1 MTEQQLYQLLT
12 TSNQITDITTPA
24 GVHSF
29 YLPEGANLPAVTLE
43 YVSDKPEN
51 TLQGD
56 SGKTRVRYSIN
67 VWADSY
73 AKAKQLE
80 SAVLLTM
87 SAYYRL
93 STVPLHDPENNI
105 FRFAIDY
112 SIFR

>member
-1 MTEQQLYQLLT
+1 MTEQELYSLLQGA
-12 TSNQITDITTPA
+12 SAITDITGID
-24 GVHSF
+24 GVHNF
-29 YLPEGANLPAVTLE
+29 YLPDGTNLPAVTLE